1 MQVNVNEVP
10 FRSDTERPLVL
21 FVLNSM
27 SASSCPHQWTTRC
40 RPLPVHTTSHAPA
53 SPLNDDSL
61 RKVLESP
68 LRPTHS
74 SNPRIIHLLVLII
87 GIGVIGIYRYGN
99 NILPVAEFQIVQ
111 TGRHSPYGFARTRP
125 EARQSPATILRRFQN
140 HNALLS

>member
-27 SASSCPHQWTTRC
+27 SASSCPHQWTTPL

-74 SNPRIIHLLVLII
+74 SNPPHHSPPCPH
-87 GIGVIGIYRYGN
+87 YRNRCHWHIPVWKQYP
-99 NILPVAEFQIVQ
+99 PVAEFQIVQ
-111 TGRHSPYGFARTRP
+111 TGGIVLTDLHERGR